1 VKGLLLAVDVG
12 NTTLEIGIYNK
23 DRLLTSWRL
32 SSLVTRTADE
42 CWQSIVFFAGE
53 AKINPKDINAMALAS
68 VVPDHTA
75 SYLNMAKARFD
86 PDPLIISVES
96 CSFIEVN
103 YDDPRQVG
111 ADRLCNAYAGYH
123 YYGGPLIVVDFGT
136 AVTLDVITDDGAYQ
150 GGVILPGPL
159 GAARSLHRKTAQL
172 PMVSLKFPDK
182 MIGLTTDNS
191 IRTGVTWGIVD
202 MVDSLI
208 ERISTELGVQP
219 KVVSTGGLA
228 EPFAVRSR
236 HFREYRSDLTLE
248 GVRLL
253 YLKARINA

>member
-1 VKGLLLAVDVG
+1 MKGLLLAVDVG
-12 NTTLEIGIYNK
+12 NTTLEIGIYKNDK
-23 DRLLTSWRL
+23 LLTSWRL
-32 SSLVTRTADE
+32 SSLVTRTPDE
-42 CWQSIVFFAGE
+42 CWQSIVFFARE
-53 AKINPKDINAMALAS
+53 AGIDPHELKAMAIGS
-68 VVPDHTA
+68 VVPDHTR
-75 SYLNMAKARFD
+75 SYLNMAKSRFD
-86 PDPLIISVES
+86 SDPLIISVES
-96 CSFIEVN
+96 CPFLEVN

-111 ADRLCNAYAGYH
+111 ADRLCNAYAGFH

-136 AVTLDVITDDGAYQ
+136 AVTLDIIAEEGAYQ
-150 GGVILPGPL
+150 GGIILPGPL
-159 GAARSLHRKTAQL
+159 GAARSLHQKTAQL

-182 MIGLTTDNS
+182 LIGTTTDNS

-208 ERISTELGVQP
+208 ERINAELGVKQ

-236 HFREYRSDLTLE
+236 NFQEFRSDLTLE

-253 YLKARINA
+253 YLKTRTSA